1 MRTNDISN
9 NGDNGQGRLAS
20 RAGAQS
26 SAPRRDERRW
36 WAWLRLILLGAA
48 LAGVTTLVIVRPLLP
63 IGQVM
68 LEVGDI
74 APETIRA
81 PYTLA
86 YDSATRREE
95 ERGAAAS
102 RVDPIYTSPQ
112 GDLARQQLERA
123 RAVLDYLGSVRADP
137 LASTAQ
143 KRAWVLAVPELS
155 SLTPD
160 VIDTMLTMSNQ
171 SWDRVQ
177 LETLAVLGE
186 VMRQEIR
193 EEKIGEARRRVP
205 RMISLDLSDEESA
218 VATALTQ
225 AFVISNSFLDPEAT
239 AEAQNEA
246 RENVGPVARR
256 FEEGRV
262 IVREGNRV
270 TALDIEVLDQFGL
283 RQPRTKWTDLV
294 GAGALSILSVAG
306 LYLYLARFEPDV
318 VWKGQRP
325 FLLVLLTTVFVLGS
339 GLMVPS
345 GGVLRYLAPAP
356 ALAMLLTATLGRHA
370 GVASA
375 VFLGAMTGV
384 IADGSLDMAMYAA
397 AGGLIGAL
405 ALYQVERIGE
415 MFRAGAFVAL
425 THAGL
430 LTIFHLTEGG
440 TLPSEL
446 AASTL
451 AGVVNGGLSSS
462 LALGAL
468 FLISPLFDIVT
479 TMRLIELSR
488 PEHPLLQRMLREAPA
503 TYHHSLMVAN
513 LAEQA
518 AEGIDANA
526 LLTRVGA
533 YYHDVGKITRPYFFS
548 ENQAEGM
555 NPHDR
560 LDPETSAEVI
570 VGHVTDGLKLARRYR
585 LPSQVRAFIPEHHGV
600 SRVSFLYHKAVQ
612 LAGDE
617 ELVNEDD
624 FRYPGRKPQSKETAL
639 VMLADG
645 CEAAVRSARPES
657 GEVVAEIVDH
667 IIDQRIDDGQL
678 NESGLT
684 LKDIEVIRRVFAS
697 ALKGTFHPRI
707 KYPGSTQSPDAGD
720 KDQDKRH
727 PGKEQQPGAEEQVA
741 ESTANA

>member
-1 MRTNDISN
+1 MQANGFN
-9 NGDNGQGRLAS
+9 NHKDNQEKRDPDQNGRH
-20 RAGAQS
+20 
-26 SAPRRDERRW
+26 W
-36 WAWLRLILLGAA
+36 WAWLRLVLLGLA
-48 LAGVTTLVIVRPLLP
+48 LAAVTTLVMVQPLLP
-63 IGQVM
+63 TGQVM
-68 LEVGDI
+68 LEVGDV
-74 APETIRA
+74 APGTIRA
-81 PYTLA
+81 PQTLA
-86 YDSATRREE
+86 YDSAIRREE

-102 RVDPIYTSPQ
+102 RVESIYTSPE

-123 RAVLDYLGSVRADP
+123 REVLDYLGSVRADP
-137 LASTAQ
+137 LASTAR

-155 SLTPD
+155 TLTPD
-160 VIDTMLTMSNQ
+160 VIDSMLAMSNQ

-177 LETLAVLGE
+177 LETLAVIGE

-193 EEKIGEARRRVP
+193 EGGIDGIRSRVP
-205 RMISLDLSDEESA
+205 RMISLDLSDEEAA

-225 AFVISNSFLDPEAT
+225 SFVIPNSFLDPVAT
-239 AEAQNEA
+239 AKAQTEA
-246 RENVGPVARR
+246 RQNVGPIARR
-256 FEEGRV
+256 FEEDQV
-262 IVREGNRV
+262 IVREGDRV
-270 TALDIEVLDQFGL
+270 TALDIEALDQFGL
-283 RQPRTKWTDLV
+283 RQPRIEWTDFV
-294 GAGALSILSVAG
+294 GAGVLAVLAVTV

-318 VWKGQRP
+318 VWKGHRP
-325 FLLVLLTTVFVLGS
+325 FLLVLLTVVFVLGS
-339 GLMVPS
+339 GLMVPG

-370 GVASA
+370 GASSA
-375 VFLGAMTGV
+375 VFLGAMTGM
-384 IADGSLDMAMYAA
+384 IAGGSLDMAIYASL
-397 AGGLIGAL
+397 GGLIAAL
-405 ALYQVERIGE
+405 ALDRVERIGE

-425 THAGL
+425 THVMVL
-430 LTIFHLTEGG
+430 VIFYLTEDAR
-440 TLPSEL
+440 LPSEL
-446 AASTL
+446 VASTL

-462 LALGAL
+462 LALGGL
-468 FLISPLFDIVT
+468 FLIGPLFDIVT

-518 AEGIDANA
+518 AEGIEANA

-533 YYHDVGKITRPYFFS
+533 YYHDIGKIARPYFFS
-548 ENQAEGM
+548 ENQAEGL

-570 VGHVTDGLKLARRYR
+570 IGHVTDGLKLAKRYH
-585 LPSQVRAFIPEHHGV
+585 LPSQVRDFIPEHHGG

-617 ELVNEDD
+617 ELVNEAV
-624 FRYPGRKPQSKETAL
+624 FRYPGSRPQSRETAL

-645 CEAAVRSARPES
+645 SEAAVRSARPES
-657 GEVVAEIVDH
+657 GEEIAEIVDH

-684 LKDIEVIRRVFAS
+684 LQDVETIRQVFAS

-707 KYPGSTQSPDAGD
+707 KYPEPQE
-720 KDQDKRH
+720 
-727 PGKEQQPGAEEQVA
+727 KEKVA
-741 ESTANA
+741 EAKVSA

>member
-1 MRTNDISN
+1 MRASEFKSSN
-9 NGDNGQGRLAS
+9 GNGQTGLQPPTS
-20 RAGAQS
+20 RQDD
-26 SAPRRDERRW
+26 RHW
-36 WAWLRLILLGAA
+36 WAWLRLVLLGAV
-48 LAGVTTLVIVRPLLP
+48 LAAVTTLVIVEPLLP
-63 IGQVM
+63 TGQVM
-68 LEVGDI
+68 LEMGDV

-86 YDSATRREE
+86 YDSAIRREE
-95 ERGAAAS
+95 EREAAAS

-123 RAVLDYLGSVRADP
+123 REVLDYLGSVRADP

-155 SLTPD
+155 TLTPD
-160 VIDTMLTMSNQ
+160 VIDSMLGMSNQ

-177 LETLAVLGE
+177 LETLAAIGQ

-193 EEKIGEARRRVP
+193 ENEIRDARSRVP
-205 RMISLDLSDEESA
+205 MMISLDLSDEEAA
-218 VATALTQ
+218 VATALAQ
-225 AFVISNSFLDPEAT
+225 AFVVSNSFLDPAAT
-239 AEAQNEA
+239 AEAQRKA
-246 RENVGPVARR
+246 REAVGPVARR
-256 FEEGRV
+256 FEEDQV
-262 IVREGNRV
+262 IVREGDRV
-270 TALDIEVLDQFGL
+270 TALDIEALDQFGL
-283 RQPRTKWTDLV
+283 RQPRTKWTDFV
-294 GAGALSILSVAG
+294 GSGVLAVLSVTV

-318 VWKGQRP
+318 VWKGQQP
-325 FLLVLLTTVFVLGS
+325 FLLVLLTIIFVLGS
-339 GLMVPS
+339 GLMVPG

-370 GVASA
+370 GAASA
-375 VFLGAMTGV
+375 IFLGATTGI
-384 IADGSLDMAMYAA
+384 IADSSLNMAIYAA
-397 AGGLIGAL
+397 MGGLIAAL
-405 ALYQVERIGE
+405 ALDRVERIGE

-425 THAGL
+425 THVGL
-430 LTIFHLTEGG
+430 LAIFHLSKDGA
-440 TLPSEL
+440 LPSEL
-446 AASTL
+446 VASTL
-451 AGVVNGGLSSS
+451 AGAVNGGLSAS

-468 FLISPLFDIVT
+468 FLIGPLFDIVT

-488 PEHPLLQRMLREAPA
+488 PENPLLQRMLREAPA

-518 AEGIDANA
+518 AEGIEANA

-533 YYHDVGKITRPYFFS
+533 YYHDAGKIARPYFFS

-570 VGHVTDGLKLARRYR
+570 VGHVTDGLKLARRYH
-585 LPSQVRAFIPEHHGV
+585 LPSRVRAFIAEHHGGT
-600 SRVSFLYHKAVQ
+600 RVSFLYQKAVQ
-612 LAGDE
+612 LAGSE
-617 ELVNEDD
+617 ELVNEEN
-624 FRYPGRKPQSKETAL
+624 FRYSGRKPQSRETAL

-657 GEVVAEIVDH
+657 GEAVAEIVNH

-684 LKDIEVIRRVFAS
+684 LNDVEVTRQTFAS

-707 KYPGSTQSPDAGD
+707 KYPEPKR
-720 KDQDKRH
+720 KDQ
-727 PGKEQQPGAEEQVA
+727 VT
-741 ESTANA
+741 ESNVNV

>member
-1 MRTNDISN
+1 MRANELKN
-9 NGDNGQGRLAS
+9 NGDNGQSQLAS
-20 RAGAQS
+20 RAEARP
-26 SAPRRDERRW
+26 SASRRDERRW

-63 IGQVM
+63 TGQVM

-86 YDSATRREE
+86 YDSAIRREE
-95 ERGAAAS
+95 ERKAAAS

-155 SLTPD
+155 TLTPD

-193 EEKIGEARRRVP
+193 EEKIREARGRVS

-225 AFVISNSFLDPEAT
+225 AFVISNSFLDPEAS

-246 RENVGPVARR
+246 REDVGPVARR
-256 FEEGRV
+256 FEEGQV

-270 TALDIEVLDQFGL
+270 AALDIEALDQFGL

-294 GAGALSILSVAG
+294 GAGVLSVLG
-306 LYLYLARFEPDV
+306 VTVLYLYLARFEPDV

-370 GVASA
+370 GAASA

-397 AGGLIGAL
+397 AGGLVGAL
-405 ALYQVERIGE
+405 ALDQVERIGE

-425 THAGL
+425 THASL
-430 LTIFHLTEGG
+430 LAIFHLTEGG

-468 FLISPLFDIVT
+468 FLIGPLFDIVT

-548 ENQAEGM
+548 ENQAKGM

-600 SRVSFLYHKAVQ
+600 GRVSFLYHKAVQ

-617 ELVNEDD
+617 ELVNEED

-645 CEAAVRSARPES
+645 CEAAVRSARP
-657 GEVVAEIVDH
+657 
-667 IIDQRIDDGQL
+667 
-678 NESGLT
+678 
-684 LKDIEVIRRVFAS
+684 
-697 ALKGTFHPRI
+697 
-707 KYPGSTQSPDAGD
+707 
-720 KDQDKRH
+720 
-727 PGKEQQPGAEEQVA
+727 
-741 ESTANA
+741 

>member
-1 MRTNDISN
+1 MGAPFCCYLMRANEVKDN
-9 NGDNGQGRLAS
+9 NGNGQSRFAS
-20 RAGAQS
+20 RAGSQPLAAGQ
-26 SAPRRDERRW
+26 DERRW
-36 WAWLRLILLGAA
+36 WAWLRLVLLGVA
-48 LAGVTTLVIVRPLLP
+48 LAAVTGLVIVRPLLP
-63 IGQVM
+63 TGQVM
-68 LEVGDI
+68 LEVGDV

-86 YDSATRREE
+86 YDSVIRREE
-95 ERGAAAS
+95 EREAAAS
-102 RVDPIYTSPQ
+102 RVEPIYTSPQ

-123 RAVLDYLGSVRADP
+123 REVLDYLGSVRADP

-155 SLTPD
+155 TLTPD
-160 VIDTMLTMSNQ
+160 VIDSMLTLSNQ

-177 LETLAVLGE
+177 LETLAVIGD

-193 EEKIGEARRRVP
+193 EKKIGETRSRVP
-205 RMISLDLSDEESA
+205 RMISLDLSDEEAA

-225 AFVISNSFLDPEAT
+225 SFVVANSFLDPAAT
-239 AEAQNEA
+239 AEAQDKA
-246 RENVGPVARR
+246 REDVGPVARR
-256 FEEGRV
+256 FEEGQV
-262 IVREGNRV
+262 IVREGDRV
-270 TALDIEVLDQFGL
+270 TVLDIEVLDQFGL
-283 RQPRTKWTDLV
+283 RQPRTNWTDLV
-294 GAGALSILSVAG
+294 SAGVLAILAVTV
-306 LYLYLARFEPDV
+306 LYLYLARFEPNV
-318 VWKGQRP
+318 IWRGQKP

-339 GLMVPS
+339 GLMVPA
-345 GGVLRYLAPAP
+345 GGVLPYLAPAP

-375 VFLGAMTGV
+375 VFLGATTGV
-384 IADGSLDMAMYAA
+384 IADGSLDMAFYAA
-397 AGGLIGAL
+397 MGGLTAAL
-405 ALYQVERIGE
+405 ALDQVERIGE

-425 THAGL
+425 THVGVLAV
-430 LTIFHLTEGG
+430 FHLAEDG

-446 AASTL
+446 VVSML

-462 LALGAL
+462 LALGVL
-468 FLISPLFDIVT
+468 FLVGPLFDIAT

-488 PEHPLLQRMLREAPA
+488 PEHPVLQRMLREAPA

-518 AEGIDANA
+518 AESIDVNA

-533 YYHDVGKITRPYFFS
+533 YYHDIGKIARPYFFS
-548 ENQAEGM
+548 ENQAGGL

-570 VGHVTDGLKLARRYR
+570 IGHVTDGLKLARRYR
-585 LPSQVRAFIPEHHGV
+585 LPSQVRAFIPEHHGG

-612 LAGDE
+612 LAGSE
-617 ELVNEDD
+617 ELVNEED

-657 GEVVAEIVDH
+657 GEAVAKIVNH

-678 NESGLT
+678 NDSGLT
-684 LKDIEVIRRVFAS
+684 LKDIDIIKQVFAS

-707 KYPGSTQSPDAGD
+707 KYPEP
-720 KDQDKRH
+720 
-727 PGKEQQPGAEEQVA
+727 KEKEPVA
-741 ESTANA
+741 KSKTGG